1 MTNLE
6 SFEEWEQE
14 TLDSFPDKNEREA
27 LDKAK
32 TETELEL
39 AVKKVLR
46 ERYQEHIKNR
56 KLTILFNLFLT
67 IVCFTAL

>member
-1 MTNLE
+1 MTRLE

-14 TLDSFPDKNEREA
+14 TLDSFLDEKIREA
-27 LDKAK
+27 FNKARTK
-32 TETELEL
+32 IEFELM
-39 AVKKVLR
+39 VKEFLR

-67 IVCFTAL
+67 IVCFTVS